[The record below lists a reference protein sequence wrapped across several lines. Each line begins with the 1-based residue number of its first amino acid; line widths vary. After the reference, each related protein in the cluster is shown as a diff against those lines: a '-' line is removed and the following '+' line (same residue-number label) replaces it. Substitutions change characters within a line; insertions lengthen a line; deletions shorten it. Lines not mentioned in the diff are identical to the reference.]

1 MTIPIYLNTLE
12 SIVFAIIV
20 IWKLSFIVPAA
31 TRADFLLVNFP
42 MEIQPIAGNWLE
54 GFREPLYSCQKEII
68 GPFYMV
74 IDYH

>member
-42 MEIQPIAGNWLE
+42 MEIQPIAGKWLE
-54 GFREPLYSCQKEII
+54 GFREPLYSRLKAIN
-68 GPFYMV
+68 GPLYPV